1 MEIDDKEISIKP
13 INLNNQIDQAKTNI
27 KTEIDTSCLELTKS
41 ELFISVKDLE
51 VWKNNILNKI
61 YMELDK
67 LKNNEIKNFES
78 NKLNKN
84 DAKTEIKI
92 ESKNKFNCFT
102 SKDVQEENKEITR
115 NFQNETYNYMN
126 TNEKVENDIA
136 AFFLK
141 DVAKISRIAYKERKN
156 LNKLMKENYIKL
168 TGNQNSKDNENF
180 KIEFSSWVKKY
191 EKEKYMEEYVKV
203 LNQVNLFQKKES
215 KINQK
220 FLTKLFHDLAIMYFH
235 CDISFPSIEIDFTRE
250 DDFNSEKMIDFI
262 NRGKSR
268 KVNFIILPALISNGN
283 YLQNGK
289 SWVFTFTKKT
299 FKFDDSINKF
309 LNNLLKAEKE
319 ENLNESNNKDNLT
332 IKVSCEQKD
341 DKLYIKI
348 NTNIDIPK
356 DKDYK
361 FIIHAKNKKTNIISL
376 FKTKKKSL
384 KIDKNFNIE
393 KYESIIDGK
402 VILTST
408 DILNK
413 I

>member
-1 MEIDDKEISIKP
+1 
-13 INLNNQIDQAKTNI
+13 
-27 KTEIDTSCLELTKS
+27 
-41 ELFISVKDLE
+41 
-51 VWKNNILNKI
+51 
-61 YMELDK
+61 
-67 LKNNEIKNFES
+67 
-78 NKLNKN
+78 
-84 DAKTEIKI
+84 
-92 ESKNKFNCFT
+92 
-102 SKDVQEENKEITR
+102 
-115 NFQNETYNYMN
+115 MN

-180 KIEFSSWVKKY
+180 KIEFSSWIKKY

-393 KYESIIDGK
+393 KYELIIDGK

-408 DILNK
+408 DMLNK

>member
-1 MEIDDKEISIKP
+1 M
-13 INLNNQIDQAKTNI
+13 
-27 KTEIDTSCLELTKS
+27 
-41 ELFISVKDLE
+41 
-51 VWKNNILNKI
+51 
-61 YMELDK
+61 
-67 LKNNEIKNFES
+67 
-78 NKLNKN
+78 
-84 DAKTEIKI
+84 
-92 ESKNKFNCFT
+92 
-102 SKDVQEENKEITR
+102 
-115 NFQNETYNYMN
+115 
-126 TNEKVENDIA
+126 
-136 AFFLK
+136 
-141 DVAKISRIAYKERKN
+141 
-156 LNKLMKENYIKL
+156 
-168 TGNQNSKDNENF
+168 
-180 KIEFSSWVKKY
+180 SS
-191 EKEKYMEEYVKV
+191 
-203 LNQVNLFQKKES
+203 
-215 KINQK
+215 
-220 FLTKLFHDLAIMYFH
+220 
-235 CDISFPSIEIDFTRE
+235 
-250 DDFNSEKMIDFI
+250 

-299 FKFDDSINKF
+299 FKFDDSINKL

-393 KYESIIDGK
+393 KYELIIDGK

>member
-61 YMELDK
+61 CMELDK

-299 FKFDDSINKF
+299 FKFDDSINKL

-356 DKDYK
+356 DKDYE

-384 KIDKNFNIE
+384 KINKNFNIE
-393 KYESIIDGK
+393 KYELIIDGK